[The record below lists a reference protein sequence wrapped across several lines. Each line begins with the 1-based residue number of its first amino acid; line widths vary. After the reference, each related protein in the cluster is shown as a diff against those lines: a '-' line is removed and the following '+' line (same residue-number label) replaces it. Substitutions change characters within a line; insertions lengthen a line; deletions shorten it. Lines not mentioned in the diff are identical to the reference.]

1 MYNFT
6 KFVCVKTTRT
16 NIVLRDHLVEEA
28 MRLRDAKTKRQAIE
42 EALETYIRML
52 KFQQF
57 RKLRGKI
64 SWEGDLMK
72 MRENKI

>member
-1 MYNFT
+1 M
-6 KFVCVKTTRT
+6 KTTRT

>member
-1 MYNFT
+1 M
-6 KFVCVKTTRT
+6 KTTRT

-28 MRLRDAKTKRQAIE
+28 MRLGDAKTKRQAIE

>member
-1 MYNFT
+1 
-6 KFVCVKTTRT
+6 
-16 NIVLRDHLVEEA
+16 